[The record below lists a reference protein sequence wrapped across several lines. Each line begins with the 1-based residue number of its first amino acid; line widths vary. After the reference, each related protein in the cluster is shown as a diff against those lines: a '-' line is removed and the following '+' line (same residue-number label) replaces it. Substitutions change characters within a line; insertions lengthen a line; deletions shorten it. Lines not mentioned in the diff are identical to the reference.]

1 MNKVILLI
9 VPVLTL
15 LTTAATQH
23 QQQQIAHATPIKTNL
38 GTTVQAQTGNGFDN
52 GYNKGRA
59 DSLNDH
65 IFGDLCS
72 PASTYCNNY
81 QMGYIT
87 GWVEMH
93 LATGTPFDMKLLNAN
108 ETA

>member
-1 MNKVILLI
+1 MNKAILLI

-23 QQQQIAHATPIKTNL
+23 QQQQIAHATPIKT
-38 GTTVQAQTGNGFDN
+38 VQGQTGNGFDN

-65 IFGDLCS
+65 NFGDSCL

-81 QMGYIT
+81 QSGYIT

-93 LATGTPFDMKLLNAN
+93 MATGTPFDMKLLNAN